1 MQPTR
6 AAGRF
11 FPECGQRPRD
21 RAETGY
27 MEGGAKEGGTR
38 GGSGPAAPLLGE
50 PPWHGRLG
58 LNLQVTP
65 RWKVQLQ
72 TWKQPHGWATG
83 ADAREQRQRRE
94 GSGAMS
100 ARGLGASGHEAAAET
115 RDCGPR
121 WGSNSVPTN
130 LALTGA
136 RPKTRTGQGP
146 KLPCEAEPVLDRTKK
161 RMTHVR
167 GRSSRPQAIAS
178 SAQGQRRQRVLRAKE
193 SQSPALSRSRHCT
206 NTE

>member
-1 MQPTR
+1 MSPLKANFSPQRPTVSQPAGTVQPTR

-11 FPECGQRPRD
+11 FPECGRGPEQ
-21 RAETGY
+21 TGY
-27 MEGGAKEGGTR
+27 TVGGAKEGGAR
-38 GGSGPAAPLLGE
+38 GGSCPAAPLLGE
-50 PPWHGRLG
+50 LPWHGRLT

-72 TWKQPHGWATG
+72 TWKQPQGWATG
-83 ADAREQRQRRE
+83 ADAREQRLRRE
-94 GSGAMS
+94 RSRAMS

-136 RPKTRTGQGP
+136 RPKTWTGQGP
-146 KLPCEAEPVLDRTKK
+146 KLPREAEPVLNRTKK

-167 GRSSRPQAIAS
+167 GRYSRPQAIAS
-178 SAQGQRRQRVLRAKE
+178 SAQG
-193 SQSPALSRSRHCT
+193 P
-206 NTE
+206 